1 MKNNKKKKDNNI
13 TIILPNQI
21 SIFEYLEN
29 KHFQK
34 KEEKKENKEKCCH
47 NFLTFII

>member
-21 SIFEYLEN
+21 SIFEYLE
-29 KHFQK
+29 KLFK
-34 KEEKKENKEKCCH
+34 EKKEIKK
-47 NFLTFII
+47 